1 MNQMLCLT
9 LCFSFLSTFGFHSAG
24 QGFVYHVNS
33 RRFDEGETTARHHAP
48 QQPTQ
53 SGARKIDEFGG
64 ILISDLLARADY
76 FATEIQNNPT
86 ATAYVVAYG
95 VPNKAPGWPERR
107 GYWTKGY
114 LTSRGISEER
124 VKVVNGGYRDSI
136 MMQFWLVE
144 PGSQLPVPPFDL
156 AAALTRE
163 KTPLLFDGFDP
174 TPAGTGIEDGYE
186 GYLDDKGRYAAF
198 ILALQSDPGARG
210 CVITYATRSDR
221 RGTDRRMATGIKRTI
236 LTNHAIGAERVVT
249 IGGGL
254 RQHKMAELW
263 IVPPGSELPKPTP
276 TVRPTRRKKYI

>member
-1 MNQMLCLT
+1 MKQILHLT
-9 LCFSFLSTFGFHSAG
+9 LCFSFLSALGFHSAG

-33 RRFDEGETTARHHAP
+33 TRFDESATTTRHDAR
-48 QQPTQ
+48 QEPTQ
-53 SGARKIDEFGG
+53 SGARKIDEFGS

-76 FATEIQNNPT
+76 FAIEIQNNPT

-114 LTSRGISEER
+114 LTNGKGISEER

-144 PGSQLPVPPFDL
+144 PGAQLPIPPFDL
-156 AAALTRE
+156 AAALARE

-174 TPAGTGIEDGYE
+174 SPADTGIEDGYE
-186 GYLDDKGRYAAF
+186 GYLDDKGRYEPF
-198 ILALQSDPGARG
+198 VLALQSDPGARG
-210 CVITYATRSDR
+210 CIITYATRSDR
-221 RGTDRRMATGIKRTI
+221 RGTDRRMATRIKRTI
-236 LTNHAIGAERVVT
+236 LTKHAIGAERIVT

-254 RQHKMAELW
+254 RKHKMAELW
-263 IVPPGSELPKPTP
+263 IIPPGSELPKPTP
-276 TVRPTRRKKYI
+276 TVRPARRKNR